1 MTGPREEDVER
12 RTRETLG
19 AAAAASWAIVREV
32 LDRAPEGAGPGWRPP
47 RPATHAHDW
56 RPAPRTAPT
65 GTAVEAGWLVAVPP
79 PASSPVRTRAPGGRL
94 AGMRVAVKDVIDVA
108 GLPTRN
114 GTPGAT
120 WRDPTSSAAVW
131 QALADEGAACVGKAA
146 THELAWGVTTDSVPH
161 PTDPSR
167 MPGGSSAGSAACVAA
182 GVADAALGT
191 DTGGSIRIPA
201 ALCGVVGLRPTV
213 GGVPGIGVS
222 PLAPTQD
229 VAGPLAHDV
238 STCAAVAEVL
248 LGRPLGS
255 DDEPRRV
262 GVPSK
267 VGALDG
273 ATAHGWAATLQD
285 LRQAGVEVVTV
296 DAAAVLRLASA
307 VSLLTMLWESAHAFA
322 PVADRDPAGL
332 GAEARAS
339 VRVGLGFRDDEV
351 ATIDVA
357 RRTLRTATAALFDD
371 HGLESV
377 LTPTTACV
385 APPRGADIVELDGR
399 TVPTAAALTRF
410 VAWASAAG
418 LPALSVPAASAG
430 PLPVGVQVLGV
441 PDDETTCFTVAHLLE
456 RGARARGALRPLL

>member
-12 RTRETLG
+12 RTREVLD
-19 AAAAASWAIVREV
+19 AAAATSWAIVRQA
-32 LDRAPEGAGPGWRPP
+32 LDRASEGAAPGWRQP
-47 RPATHAHDW
+47 RPATHAHAW
-56 RPAPRTAPT
+56 QHGPGITAASD
-65 GTAVEAGWLVAVPP
+65 AVDAGWLVAVPP
-79 PASSPVRTRAPGGRL
+79 ADPGPARTSASVGRL

-213 GGVPGIGVS
+213 GSVPGSGVS

-229 VAGPLAHDV
+229 VVGPLAHDV
-238 STCAAVAEVL
+238 STCAAVAEVM

-262 GVPSK
+262 GVPSR

-273 ATAHGWAATLQD
+273 ATAHSWGATLQD
-285 LRQAGVEVVTV
+285 VRRAGVEVVPV
-296 DAAAVLRLASA
+296 DAGAVLRLASA

-322 PVADRDPAGL
+322 AVADRDPAGL

-339 VRVGLGFRDDEV
+339 VRVGRDFRVDEV

-357 RRTLRTATAALFDD
+357 RRTLGTATAALFDD
-371 HGLESV
+371 HGIEAV

-385 APPRGADIVELDGR
+385 APPRGADTVELDGR

-410 VAWASAAG
+410 VAWPSAAG
-418 LPALSVPAASAG
+418 LPALSVPSAPGG

-441 PDDETTCFTVAHLLE
+441 PGDETTCIAIAHLLE
-456 RGARARGALRPLL
+456 RCARAQGARSPLL